1 MTQKRAS
8 VVKEHSSLKK
18 LDEMIKK
25 LEIDVRVLERL
36 YFIRF
41 LYKGMDVPEA
51 SDFVG
56 VSKGTGYNW
65 LKLWN
70 KGGYKALI
78 PNFAGG
84 KPPKLSENE
93 IKELK
98 NLLKD
103 DQFTTKEVH
112 GIIKEK
118 FGVDYSLSQIRRI
131 LKSMG
136 MKYGKPYTKDYR
148 KPKNA
153 DKILKKK
160 LTEAKITK
168 NNNII
173 GFADEMGINA
183 NPNTV
188 KFWYFKKK
196 PRKIATYIKTKTT

>member
-1 MTQKRAS
+1 MSQKRVS
-8 VVKEHSSLKK
+8 VVKEHSSLKE

-25 LEIDVRVLERL
+25 LEIDFRVLKRL

-41 LYKGMDVPEA
+41 QYKGMSVEESA
-51 SDFVG
+51 DFVG
-56 VSKGTGYNW
+56 VTKATGYNW

-93 IKELK
+93 FRELK
-98 NLLKD
+98 NLLKNG
-103 DQFTTKEVH
+103 QFTTKEVH
-112 GIIKEK
+112 GLIKEK

-148 KPKNA
+148 RPENA
-153 DKILKKK
+153 DQILKK
-160 LTEAKITK
+160 
-168 NNNII
+168 N
-173 GFADEMGINA
+173 
-183 NPNTV
+183 
-188 KFWYFKKK
+188 
-196 PRKIATYIKTKTT
+196 